1 MTVSDF
7 FIVTLVLL
15 GSMFSLLAAVG
26 IVRMPDLYT
35 RMQSATKAGTLGVAC
50 IVIAAA
56 IHFGT
61 ALVAVQALLVILFF
75 FATAP
80 IGSHL
85 IARASYVVGVPLW
98 SRTVRDD
105 FEEGRTRDP
114 DKPTPDVMAKAD
126 SDGGI
131 RKPDPKAE
139 GEVPSES

>member
-61 ALVAVQALLVILFF
+61 ALIAVQALLVIIFF

-85 IARASYVVGVPLW
+85 IARASYVVGVALW

-105 FEEGRTRDP
+105 FEEGRTREP
-114 DKPTPDVMAKAD
+114 EKPTPDAVAA
-126 SDGGI
+126 SDDGI
-131 RKPDPKAE
+131 RRADPKAE
-139 GEVPSES
+139 REVQTDN